1 MSINRVLI
9 VGLGSVGHKH
19 LDIATRVL
27 PKSEITVLS
36 SSTKYSNS
44 SVNFLKSLNEALEF
58 QPNLTLICNPAPMH
72 VQIAQIF
79 AELNSHL
86 FIEKPISSN
95 LIGVRKLLDTCK
107 RKNLIVQT
115 GYNLRFSKSLQEF
128 RKIILSGILGDI
140 FEIQATAGQY
150 LPDWRPERDYRTT
163 VSAQKTLG
171 GGVLLELSH
180 EIDYLRWIF
189 GEVNC
194 VSGSLSTTSNLEI
207 DVEDTA
213 NFKLGFKHWASGK
226 DLVADVSLDFIRKI
240 PERLC
245 KVVGESGVLEWNG
258 LMGEVVFSPK
268 NDGRI
273 DKFSSEDVGFGKT
286 YVDEWESLINCV
298 TTGNKPLVTGED
310 GLRVVEII
318 EAIREANVT
327 GAKVDVMYD
336 ETLGDA

>member
-1 MSINRVLI
+1 MSIKRVLI

-286 YVDEWESLINCV
+286 YVDEWESLIHCI
-298 TTGNKPLVTGED
+298 TTGDKPLVTGED

-336 ETLGDA
+336 KTLGDF

>member
-1 MSINRVLI
+1 MSIKRVLI
-9 VGLGSVGHKH
+9 VGLGSVGQKH
-19 LDIATRVL
+19 LDIATKVL
-27 PKSEITVLS
+27 PESEITVLS

-86 FIEKPISSN
+86 FIEKPISNS

-128 RKIILSGILGDI
+128 RKIILSGMLGDI

-150 LPDWRPERDYRTT
+150 LPDWRPKRDYRTT

-194 VSGSLSTTSNLEI
+194 VSGSLSTTGNLEI

-213 NFKLGFKHWASGK
+213 NFKLGFKHWVSGK

-245 KVVGESGVLEWNG
+245 KVVGESGVLVWNG
-258 LMGEVVFSPK
+258 LMGEVVFFPK

-286 YVDEWESLINCV
+286 YVDEWEGLIHCI
-298 TTGNKPLVTGED
+298 TTGDKPLVTGED

-336 ETLGDA
+336 KTSGDA

>member
-1 MSINRVLI
+1 MSIKRVLI
-9 VGLGSVGHKH
+9 VGLGSVGQKH
-19 LDIATRVL
+19 LDIATKVL
-27 PKSEITVLS
+27 PESEITVLG
-36 SSTKYSNS
+36 SSTKYSNN

-86 FIEKPISSN
+86 FIEKPISSS

-128 RKIILSGILGDI
+128 RKIILSGMLGDI

-150 LPDWRPERDYRTT
+150 LPDWRPKRDYRKT
-163 VSAQKTLG
+163 VSAQKSLG

-189 GEVNC
+189 GEVNF

-213 NFKLGFKHWASGK
+213 NFKLGFKHWVSGK

-245 KVVGESGVLEWNG
+245 KVVGDDAG
-258 LMGEVVFSPK
+258 
-268 NDGRI
+268 
-273 DKFSSEDVGFGKT
+273 
-286 YVDEWESLINCV
+286 
-298 TTGNKPLVTGED
+298 
-310 GLRVVEII
+310 
-318 EAIREANVT
+318 
-327 GAKVDVMYD
+327 VDVAHGLTAD
-336 ETLGDA
+336 GVGVGVNGIVVSVVVVTSIGIKLST